1 MKSRIAHELKLRY
14 QPVAVLFT
22 NAKPEGAV
30 QFEEGKWGCVIAMH
44 TAAAKGKTAAFDRQR
59 HGCPGGAVGLGFG
72 GFKRPNMAEFLSSGG
87 PGTEGEHYWKSP
99 TEAKAFMDALPVQ
112 DIPFDYVV
120 FKPLSLL
127 EDDERPELVN
137 FYVNP
142 DQLSALVV
150 LAGYGRTTT
159 DNVVTRMGAG
169 CHTICLI
176 PLEESRKNPP
186 RAVIGMFDITARPY
200 VDADVLSFSVPFSM
214 FEEMEAGV
222 PGSFLE
228 CADWGKVRDRIP
240 NV

>member
-99 TEAKAFMDALPVQ
+99 TEAKAF
-112 DIPFDYVV
+112 I
-120 FKPLSLL
+120 